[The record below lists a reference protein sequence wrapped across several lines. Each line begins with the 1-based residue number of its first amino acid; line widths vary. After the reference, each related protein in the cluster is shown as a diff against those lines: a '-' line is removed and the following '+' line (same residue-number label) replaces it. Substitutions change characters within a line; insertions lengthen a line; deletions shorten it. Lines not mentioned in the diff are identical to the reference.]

1 MNSKCMFSKC
11 NIKCNKPQSCN
22 CQNKCSMNEIYMF
35 LGKYTF
41 DLLCE
46 AQLPCGH
53 PGLRESLCR
62 LIDGKPLPCGHPT
75 LDEIL
80 LKVLEKDT
88 GYKCCQCYKCYKN

>member
-1 MNSKCMFSKC
+1 MNKKCMCNKC
-11 NIKCNKPQSCN
+11 NTQCNKPQCCN
-22 CQNKCSMNEIYMF
+22 CHNKCSMNDIYMF

-46 AQLPCGH
+46 VQLPCGH
-53 PGLRESLCR
+53 PELKESLCL

-80 LKVLEKDT
+80 LKVLEKD
-88 GYKCCQCYKCYKN
+88 KCCKCYKCYKD